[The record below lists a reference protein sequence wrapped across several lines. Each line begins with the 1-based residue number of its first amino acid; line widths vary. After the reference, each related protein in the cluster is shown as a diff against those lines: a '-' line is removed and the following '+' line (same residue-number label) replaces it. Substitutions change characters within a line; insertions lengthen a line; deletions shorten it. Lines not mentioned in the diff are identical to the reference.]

1 MFCFCFFVCFVCFC
15 LFVFVCLFFCL
26 FFLSLTSFHI
36 GSGSRNPPIFE
47 FAIGEAKKVFD
58 MGADLGF
65 EMDLLDIGGGF
76 PGKKNMEDGD
86 IAFEEVHYLE
96 YVYSF

>member
-1 MFCFCFFVCFVCFC
+1 
-15 LFVFVCLFFCL
+15 
-26 FFLSLTSFHI
+26 
-36 GSGSRNPPIFE
+36 
-47 FAIGEAKKVFD
+47 
-58 MGADLGF
+58 MGADYGF

-96 YVYSF
+96 YVYAF